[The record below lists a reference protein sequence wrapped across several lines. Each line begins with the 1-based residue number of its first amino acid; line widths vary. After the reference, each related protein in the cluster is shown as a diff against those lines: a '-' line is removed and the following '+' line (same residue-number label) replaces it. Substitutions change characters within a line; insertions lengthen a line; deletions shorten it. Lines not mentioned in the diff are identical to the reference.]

1 VMWIGLLFSIMTI
14 ELSVEA
20 ITDEKPS
27 SIAGH
32 VVRDPQVMIKVFR
45 EKTIQCLILADYTQ
59 PTPYAIETL
68 LLYFLV
74 DCFSNSA
81 SHVGSW
87 MIMGIISR
95 VAMRLGLHRDASHYP
110 NISILRGEMQ
120 RRHWALI
127 EHMDLQTSC
136 QVGLP
141 RNIREGMFDTKPPS
155 NLLDEDFDE
164 HCTALPPSRP
174 LSDPT
179 PIAYPLMK
187 HAITRVYGV
196 VVDKTS
202 SIHPISYDEVMS
214 LDSQLNKAYQQVP
227 EALRVYSIEDLCIGA
242 PDLRVRKFSLD
253 LCYQR
258 ARCVLHRRFLVILK
272 SSVITPYWYSA
283 KVCVDAAMQ
292 ILQSQAIIYAETRPG
307 KALCDQQWKLSS
319 LMTHDYLLAAMLICL
334 YLSHTAAESP
344 TGVEASSDQLPI
356 IWSRDEL
363 LCALEKSQKI
373 SEEASNVSKD
383 AAKVSK
389 ALKLLLSRLRGSEQ
403 SVLMPGAQLSHG
415 IASPPPTNGSSPN
428 GEYFER
434 PK

>member
-1 VMWIGLLFSIMTI
+1 MTLALSI
-14 ELSVEA
+14 EA

-27 SIAGH
+27 SIADH
-32 VVRDPQVMIKVFR
+32 VVRDPLVMIKVFR
-45 EKTIQCLILADYTQ
+45 EKTVQCLILADYTQ
-59 PTPYAIETL
+59 PSPYAIETL
-68 LLYFLV
+68 LMYFLV
-74 DCFSNSA
+74 DCFSTTA

-110 NISILRGEMQ
+110 NISILQGEIQ

-174 LSDPT
+174 LTDHT

-196 VVDKTS
+196 IVDKTS
-202 SIHPISYDEVMS
+202 SINPISYDEIMS

-227 EALRVYSIEDLCIGA
+227 DGLRVHTIEDLSIGT
-242 PDLRVRKFSLD
+242 PDLRVKKFSLD

-258 ARCVLHRRFLVILK
+258 ARCVLHRRFLVMMR
-272 SSVITPYWYSA
+272 SPGITRYWYSA

-292 ILQSQAIIYAETRPG
+292 ILKSQAIIYTETKPG
-307 KALCDQQWKLSS
+307 KALCNQQWKLSS

-334 YLSHTAAESP
+334 YLSHTTVETPSGP
-344 TGVEASSDQLPI
+344 EASSDGLPI
-356 IWSRDEL
+356 TWTRNEL
-363 LCALEKSQKI
+363 LHALEESQKI
-373 SEEASNVSKD
+373 SEDASSTSKD

-389 ALKLLLSRLRGSEQ
+389 ALKLLLLRLRGSEQ
-403 SVLMPGAQLSHG
+403 SVSMSGVQLYPG
-415 IASPPPTNGSSPN
+415 IASPPTTNGSSPN
-428 GEYFER
+428 GKYFQGIEFVKIIR
-434 PK
+434 